1 MPCIRPYYSDGG
13 RRRVR
18 GVVANLD
25 EVGIERIRRDSKV
38 IVALVL
44 VGLVSTTVFQ
54 FARIYKGAY
63 LSCRPPK
70 DVT

>member
-44 VGLVSTTVFQ
+44 VALVSTTVFQ
-54 FARIYKGAY
+54 LQEYIRGHTFLVG
-63 LSCRPPK
+63 RPK
-70 DVT
+70 T

>member
-44 VGLVSTTVFQ
+44 VKLVRNCLSIAGT
-54 FARIYKGAY
+54 KGHTF
-63 LSCRPPK
+63 LVDRPK
-70 DVT
+70 T